1 MIKGQDGV
9 YYLFG
14 THNGIEVRTST
25 DRTTFTYA
33 GSALPNGATWATAYS
48 SNVKDIWAPDISY
61 HNGVYYLY
69 YAVSSF
75 GSNHSAIGLATSTT
89 AKVGSW
95 TDKGVV
101 YTSNSTSN
109 FNAIDPSL
117 IVDSS
122 GPGWLSMGS
131 FWTGI
136 KMIQINPVDR
146 KAAVHQHHPVQHR
159 AAQRHE
165 HRGRGPV
172 HLQARRLLLP
182 LRVLRPVLQG
192 HIQHVPHHG
201 RSFHEYHRTVQG
213 PRGHGHDQR
222 WRHGDPRDPRH
233 DHRPWW
239 PGVLADSDNDL
250 LVYHY
255 YDGSASG
262 TEQARRQLP
271 GLGLVRL
278 AVRLVIRDC
287 HTVGPYLTIRQGPT
301 ACGSVR
307 SRTAP
312 LVETVVR
319 TARRPKPAPERIPK
333 PAPKR
338 KFQPRV
344 MVTRQC
350 TTVSHR
356 CRQWLTRLRSPPYRT
371 NPAPGPLAPKWW
383 RRPKRFAPMSAQ
395 LTVPAA

>member
-1 MIKGQDGV
+1 MHEVTHGDPVSGPDDAPRARPSRRRTWLIGPLVTAVAAAAATVGVVSANEASAATYPNPGAVNGNITVHDPSMIKGQDGV

-122 GPGWLSMGS
+122 GLWWLSMGS

-136 KMIQINPVDR
+136 KMIQINPSTGKQLSTNTTR
-146 KAAVHQHHPVQHR
+146 YSI
-159 AAQRHE
+159 AQRSGTSTAVEAPYIFKHGGYYYLFVSFDLCCKGTSSTY
-165 HRGRGPV
+165 RIMV
-172 HLQARRLLLP
+172 
-182 LRVLRPVLQG
+182 
-192 HIQHVPHHG
+192 G
-201 RSFHEYHRTVQG
+201 RSTSITG
-213 PRGHGHDQR
+213 PYKDRAGTAMTSGGGTEILATHGTII
-222 WRHGDPRDPRH
+222 G
-233 DHRPWW
+233 
-239 PGVLADSDNDL
+239 PGGQAVLADSDNDL

-262 TEQARRQLP
+262 LNK
-271 GLGLVRL
+271 LGVNFLGWDSS
-278 AVRLVIRDC
+278 AW
-287 HTVGPYLTIRQGPT
+287 PY
-301 ACGSVR
+301 V
-307 SRTAP
+307 
-312 LVETVVR
+312 
-319 TARRPKPAPERIPK
+319 
-333 PAPKR
+333 
-338 KFQPRV
+338 
-344 MVTRQC
+344 
-350 TTVSHR
+350 
-356 CRQWLTRLRSPPYRT
+356 W
-371 NPAPGPLAPKWW
+371 
-383 RRPKRFAPMSAQ
+383 
-395 LTVPAA
+395 